1 MGTIPASEP
10 AINILS
16 PVITYL
22 IGRRPLRSS
31 PAHTHLPS
39 VIANAAG
46 PSQGS
51 ITELQY
57 SYIAFQSSLTLME
70 FTASGTSIVFAIGAD
85 LPART
90 IVSNTA
96 SKAAESDDPDGTI
109 GFISSPHSPKF
120 LEIIRIS

>member
-1 MGTIPASEP
+1 
-10 AINILS
+10 
-16 PVITYL
+16 
-22 IGRRPLRSS
+22 
-31 PAHTHLPS
+31 
-39 VIANAAG
+39 
-46 PSQGS
+46 
-51 ITELQY
+51 
-57 SYIAFQSSLTLME
+57 ME

-120 LEIIRIS
+120 FENHPNFMRLHPINISF